1 MGGINISV
9 VLFTLEGQNQKN
21 RLTTIKTSLM
31 LLPGSC
37 THLLDLIAFWKQTSY
52 AVAFIFPFG
61 TFMAGQYFPL
71 ASTFY
76 DQSII
81 HYLPGT
87 CRLQKNLVW
96 DLALY
101 PEPDKCY
108 KLYFFSCGANWKN
121 MVCSYANMTLSSAMA
136 SFQHKILQK
145 ELK

>member
-1 MGGINISV
+1 MGGINIRAF
-9 VLFTLEGQNQKN
+9 LFSWEDQNQKN
-21 RLTTIKTSLM
+21 RLTSIKMSLM
-31 LLPGSC
+31 LLLGSC
-37 THLLDLIAFWKQTSY
+37 THLFDLIAFWQQTSF
-52 AVAFIFPFG
+52 AIAFLFPFG

-76 DQSII
+76 YQSII

-87 CRLQKNLVW
+87 CKLQKNLVW

-101 PEPDKCY
+101 PVPDKCY

-121 MVCSYANMTLSSAMA
+121 MACSYASMTLSSAKA
-136 SFQHKILQK
+136 AFQHKILQK

>member
-1 MGGINISV
+1 MNISV
-9 VLFTLEGQNQKN
+9 VLLSLEVQNQKN
-21 RLTTIKTSLM
+21 RLTTIKMSLM

-37 THLLDLIAFWKQTSY
+37 THLLDLIAFWQQTSH
-52 AVAFIFPFG
+52 ATAFLFPFG

-71 ASTFY
+71 ALTFY
-76 DQSII
+76 YQSII

-101 PEPDKCY
+101 PAPDKCY

-121 MVCSYANMTLSSAMA
+121 MACSYANMTLSSAKA
-136 SFQHKILQK
+136 AFQHKIHQT